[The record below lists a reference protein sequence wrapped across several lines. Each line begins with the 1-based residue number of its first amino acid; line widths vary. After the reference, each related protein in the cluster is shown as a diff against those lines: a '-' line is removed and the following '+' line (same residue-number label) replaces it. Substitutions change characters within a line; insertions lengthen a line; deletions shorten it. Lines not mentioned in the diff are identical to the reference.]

1 MNRKGARVNKAQ
13 LRLNEMCLNNF
24 QKGKLGERMGA
35 AFDECTLA
43 DRKGNVLNAAKTTE
57 KRQAKKCDSLDV
69 LPPFAYTGA
78 ETVNAAAVNGALT
91 LTYELFGGAQRDAD
105 NGRAVCD
112 APRVTDGRAV
122 CDADVGL
129 PTSPS
134 KLEVPQCQLQML
146 KSAGKLEKT
155 VLKQV
160 NKAKKRALK
169 DEAVNSA
176 AALGNEL
183 MAVFSSDDKISRAEA
198 KLVKSV
204 DKKCD
209 DLDEALD
216 TVFAGSCGDPVLSDV
231 EDCVIAAAR
240 CQSCL
245 KINAFDA
252 LNLDCDQADDQ
263 NANGSCP

>member
-1 MNRKGARVNKAQ
+1 
-13 LRLNEMCLNNF
+13 MCLNDF
-24 QKGKLGERMGA
+24 QKGKLVGEMT
-35 AFDECTLA
+35 FDECTLA
-43 DRKGNVLNAAKTTE
+43 DRKGNVRNAAKTTE
-57 KRQAKKCDSLDV
+57 KRQVKKCDTLDV
-69 LPPFAYTGA
+69 PPPFAFTGF
-78 ETVNAAAVNGALT
+78 ETVNAAAVNGALA

-105 NGRAVCD
+105 GLAVCD

-129 PTSPS
+129 PTSPK
-134 KLEVPQCQLQML
+134 KLEVAQCQLEML
-146 KSAGKLEKT
+146 KSAGKLERT

-160 NKAKKRALK
+160 IKAKKRALK
-169 DEAVNSA
+169 DEAVNSD
-176 AALGNEL
+176 AALEVRL
-183 MAVFSSDDKISRAEA
+183 LPVFISDDKISRAEA

-209 DLDEALD
+209 GLDEALD
-216 TVFAGSCGDPVLSDV
+216 TVFPGSCGDPDLGDV

-245 KINAFDA
+245 KINAFDG
-252 LNLDCDQADDQ
+252 LNLGCDQADDH